1 MFKFNNIVVYKKIEF
16 SVLCLLCCLV
26 FIKPVG
32 ADVQRTG
39 LDLYGHKLYF
49 SADFPKLSSNNII
62 DKDRIASDLGQ
73 FGQAFAI
80 DLLDD
85 LNRYS
90 EEFLMDDMA
99 FMLMSRKLALEVY
112 KNEYQASVF
121 LYHILKLK
129 HYDVIL
135 GYSNQQ
141 TTVYGQLGFKVFN
154 AIEVNLGNKTYTDL
168 AFAQKRNPI
177 TEEIFEVPVSMGRA
191 ILINENRP
199 PLFNA
204 TSKKYKLYFE
214 FEQFP
219 YYFTGKLNESLVAYY
234 NELPDIMF
242 SDIYLNYQVSESVKL
257 SLLKEIS
264 EAISDLSEEKKLAFL
279 LKFSQEAIPY
289 KDDMT
294 AQGKEKF
301 SFPEESLANPY
312 GDCED
317 KSILFAYLA
326 KELLNKTS
334 LALVYFQ
341 QHHLNVAIETQGNE
355 DYNFRFKDKKYLVC
369 EPSGI
374 GFKPGDNTYDLNKV
388 SIVSW

>member
-1 MFKFNNIVVYKKIEF
+1 MSKKIEF
-16 SVLCLLCCLV
+16 MLFTLLSFLAFAQQARGEV
-26 FIKPVG
+26 SRV
-32 ADVQRTG
+32 G
-39 LDLYGHKLYF
+39 LDLYGHKLF
-49 SADFPKLSSNNII
+49 ISADFPVISNSNII
-62 DKDRIASDLGQ
+62 NKEEIRTDLEKFTQ
-73 FGQAFAI
+73 EF
-80 DLLDD
+80 DVNLLLD

-90 EEFLMDDMA
+90 EEFGMDDMA
-99 FMLMSRKLALEVY
+99 FLMMSRKLAAGVY
-112 KNEYQASVF
+112 QTEYQRNVF
-121 LYHILKLK
+121 LYHLLKLK

-135 GYSNQQ
+135 GFSESQ

-154 AIEVNLGNKTYTDL
+154 VIDVQIGNKTFTDL
-168 AFAQKRNPI
+168 SFSQKRNPQ
-177 TEEIFEVPVSMGRA
+177 TEEIFEEQEVVARA

-219 YYFTGKLNESLVAYY
+219 YYFTGKLNESLVSYY
-234 NELPDIMF
+234 NDLPDIMF
-242 SDIYLNYQVSESVKL
+242 SDIYLNYQVSESVKT
-257 SLLKEIS
+257 SLLKELES
-264 EAISDLSEEKKLAFL
+264 TLSEMKDEKKLAFL
-279 LKFSQEAIPY
+279 LKFSQDAIPY
-289 KDDMT
+289 QDDMIS
-294 AQGKEKF
+294 QGKEKF

-341 QHHLNVAIETQGNE
+341 QHHLNVAIESQGKE
-355 DYNFRFKDKKYLVC
+355 DYNFSFKDKRYLVC
-369 EPSGI
+369 EPSGS
-374 GFKPGDNTYDLNKV
+374 GFKPGDNTYDISKA

>member
-1 MFKFNNIVVYKKIEF
+1 M
-16 SVLCLLCCLV
+16 
-26 FIKPVG
+26 
-32 ADVQRTG
+32 G
-39 LDLYGHKLYF
+39 LDLYGHQLYF
-49 SADFPKLSSNNII
+49 SADFPKLSTTNQV
-62 DKDRIASDLGQ
+62 DKELIQSDLNRFQ
-73 FGQAFAI
+73 MAFTN

-85 LNRYS
+85 LNQYS

-99 FMLMSRKLALEVY
+99 FLMMSKKLAHSVY
-112 KNEYQASVF
+112 ENENQANVF

-129 HYDVIL
+129 NYDVIL
-135 GYSNQQ
+135 GYSNCQ

-154 AIEVNLGNKTYTDL
+154 AIEVNLAFKTYTDL
-168 AFAQKRNPI
+168 TFSQKKNPL
-177 TEEIFEVPVSMGRA
+177 TEEIFEKPASLGRA

-199 PLFNA
+199 PQFNA
-204 TSKKYKLYFE
+204 KSKKYKLYFE

-234 NELPDIMF
+234 NDLPDIMF
-242 SDIYLNYQVSESVKL
+242 SDIYLNYQVSESVKS
-257 SLLKEIS
+257 SLLKELS
-264 EAISDLSEEKKLAFL
+264 DVVSDLNEEKKLAFL
-279 LKFSQEAIPY
+279 LKFSQDAIPY

-341 QHHLNVAIETQGNE
+341 QHHLNVAIETKGKEN
-355 DYNFRFKDKKYLVC
+355 YNFSFKDKKYLVC
-369 EPSGI
+369 EPSGN
-374 GFKPGDNTYDLNKV
+374 GFKPGDNSYDLTKA